1 MPTVFLK
8 NCILALWAGFFVW
21 LATFGQQ
28 HLARLLHPKLWWLVI
43 CGAVVLLLFLAVNLR
58 RPRAL
63 SGQASLWWRWPTLLI
78 LVVPLAYCMMLPT
91 ARFNSQTFAQRALQ
105 DAEGG
110 TAPGFV
116 ELESGEDGEAAEEG
130 TTEISLTRLNAEVAS
145 LAGQEVEVVCQA
157 MSDAKLPAGLMVC
170 YRFRITCCAADA
182 QPVFVFVTKPPGAVP
197 ANDAWVRAKGR
208 LSVYEHRGYSIPL
221 ITTETVASE
230 KEPAVPFLF

>member
-1 MPTVFLK
+1 MPSVFLK

-58 RPRAL
+58 RPRAV
-63 SGQASLWWRWPTLLI
+63 SGQISLWWRWPTLLI

-105 DAEGG
+105 DAEGAA
-110 TAPGFV
+110 APGFV
-116 ELESGEDGEAAEEG
+116 APQSGEDEAEDG
-130 TTEISLTRLNAEVAS
+130 TTETSLTRLNAEAAS
-145 LAGQEVEVVCQA
+145 LAGQEVEVVCQV

-182 QPVFVFVTKPPGAVP
+182 QPVFIFVTKPQGAVP

-208 LSVYEHRGYSIPL
+208 LSVYEHRGYAIPL
-221 ITTETVASE
+221 VTAETVVSE